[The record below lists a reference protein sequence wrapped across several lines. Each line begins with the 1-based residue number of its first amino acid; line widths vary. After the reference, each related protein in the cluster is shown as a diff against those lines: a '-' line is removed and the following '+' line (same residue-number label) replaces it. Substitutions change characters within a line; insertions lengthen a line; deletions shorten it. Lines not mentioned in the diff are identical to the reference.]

1 MDAILTFDIKKG
13 ITKNGLIPCKIKENI
28 QKFYNK
34 TKCNVVIMSKN
45 NYSSNDNDI
54 IPLKYRLNIVLT
66 REPNKYKKT
75 IETYKNIFFIDN
87 ENIDE
92 NIILIP
98 NKYTDTYIVLNN
110 FLKKFIISENEL
122 CKNYIPLCKIL
133 WVTKYKEYC
142 SCDLF
147 FDYELENKFYEE
159 KVFDNTLCT
168 IYKYTKL

>member
-75 IETYKNIFFIDN
+75 IELLAKSVP
-87 ENIDE
+87 EQQAA
-92 NIILIP
+92 
-98 NKYTDTYIVLNN
+98 
-110 FLKKFIISENEL
+110 S
-122 CKNYIPLCKIL
+122 
-133 WVTKYKEYC
+133 
-142 SCDLF
+142 
-147 FDYELENKFYEE
+147 
-159 KVFDNTLCT
+159 
-168 IYKYTKL
+168 